1 MSKNLFDLFEQHV
14 NETPEKTAIIHDNK
28 HLTYQELYRDAN
40 TLSAHLHR
48 KGVTKNTHIAII
60 ANNSIEFVTIML
72 SCAYLGATIVP
83 LPLTLKNERL
93 VKALHR
99 SDCDFAIG
107 WHTTINYL
115 AENNIFHNDKLIAM
129 GKKAGNCDFYDDF
142 FHNHAAFSIRY
153 NVPADTNYILTMTSG
168 STGDP
173 KPIIFTQKT
182 KINRSIIATKEIYD
196 LNDKDTI
203 LVSTPLYHSLAQRS
217 VLLPLLIGGTAI
229 LLTKFTAKNWLDAV
243 EKHNVTFLFAVS
255 TQLEAITRYIQENT
269 NNLNLN
275 SLNTI
280 ISSSALLKINIK
292 ENLLNTFHCNIY
304 ECYGTSEVGV
314 VTHLKVKEM
323 MGSVGKPLPFVD
335 LKIEKGEI
343 LCKTLTAFEGYY
355 NNEEATQKAHDE
367 EGYFRTGDLGTL
379 DANGY
384 LFYQGRTKDVII
396 TGAIN
401 VYPKDIEDII
411 NEFKEVEDCAVIGI
425 ENAHFGEIIV
435 ACMTEKDNCSIKISD
450 IQKACLKNLTDYQM
464 PQKFKIVKSLPKSG
478 MGKIL
483 KNDLKKRIMNE
494 VGF

>member
-1 MSKNLFDLFEQHV
+1 MSKNLFDLFEQNV
-14 NETPEKTAIIHDNK
+14 NKTPDKTAIVHDNK
-28 HLTYQELYRDAN
+28 HLTYQELYRDVK
-40 TLSAHLHR
+40 TLSAHLHC
-48 KGVTKNTHIAII
+48 KGIKKNTHIAII

-99 SDCDFAIG
+99 SDCEFVIG
-107 WHTTINYL
+107 WHSSISYL
-115 AENNIFHNDKLIAM
+115 ADNNLFNNDKLIAM

-142 FHNHAAFSIRY
+142 FHGHAAFSTSDS
-153 NVPADTNYILTMTSG
+153 VPADTNYILTMTSG

-196 LNDKDTI
+196 LDDSDI
-203 LVSTPLYHSLAQRS
+203 VLISTPLYHSLAQRS

-255 TQLEAITRYIQENT
+255 TQLEAITHYMQET
-269 NNLNLN
+269 PYNLN
-275 SLNTI
+275 SLKTI
-280 ISSSALLKINIK
+280 ISSSALLKKNIK
-292 ENLLNTFHCNIY
+292 EKLLNLFNCNIY

-323 MGSVGKPLPFVD
+323 MGSVGKALPYVD
-335 LKIEKGEI
+335 LKIENNEI

-355 NNEEATQKAHDE
+355 KNEEATRKAHDE
-367 EGYFRTGDLGTL
+367 DGYFRTGDLGTL
-379 DANGY
+379 DKNGF
-384 LFYQGRTKDVII
+384 LFYQGRINDVII

-411 NEFKEVEDCAVIGI
+411 NEFDEVEDCAVIGI
-425 ENAHFGEIIV
+425 ENEHFGEIIV
-435 ACMTEKDNCSIKISD
+435 ACMTEKDNSSIKVSD

-478 MGKIL
+478 LGKIL
-483 KNDLKKRIMNE
+483 KTELKKAIMNE
-494 VGF
+494 EGF

>member
-14 NETPEKTAIIHDNK
+14 NKTPEKTAVVHEDK
-28 HLTYQELYRDAN
+28 HLTYQELYRDVK
-40 TLSAHLHR
+40 TLSAHLHH
-48 KGVTKNTHIAII
+48 KGVTKNTHIAIM
-60 ANNSIEFVTIML
+60 ANNSIEYVTIML

-107 WHTTINYL
+107 WHTTISYL
-115 AENNIFHNDKLIAM
+115 AENNIFKNDKLIAM
-129 GKKAGNCDFYDDF
+129 GKKAGNCDFYDGI
-142 FHNHAAFSIRY
+142 FHEHVEFNINYTVS
-153 NVPADTNYILTMTSG
+153 PDTNYILTMTSG

-173 KPIIFTQKT
+173 KPILFTQKT
-182 KINRSIIATKEIYD
+182 KTNRSIIATKEIYD
-196 LNDKDTI
+196 LNDKDTV

-243 EKHNVTFLFAVS
+243 KKYNVTFLFAVS

-280 ISSSALLKINIK
+280 ISSSALLKKNIK
-292 ENLLNTFHCNIY
+292 ENLLNLFNCNIY

-323 MGSVGKPLPFVD
+323 IGSVGKALPYVD
-335 LKIEKGEI
+335 LKIKNGEI

-355 NNEEATQKAHDE
+355 KNEEATQKAHDE

-379 DANGY
+379 DKNGY
-384 LFYQGRTKDVII
+384 LFYQGRIKDVII

-411 NEFKEVEDCAVIGI
+411 NEFEEVEDCAVIGI
-425 ENAHFGEIIV
+425 ENEHFGEIIV
-435 ACMTEKDNCSIKISD
+435 ACMTEKENCSIKISD

-464 PQKFKIVKSLPKSG
+464 PQKFKIVKSFPKSG
-478 MGKIL
+478 LGKIL
-483 KNDLKKRIMNE
+483 KNDFKKSIMNE
-494 VGF
+494 GSF